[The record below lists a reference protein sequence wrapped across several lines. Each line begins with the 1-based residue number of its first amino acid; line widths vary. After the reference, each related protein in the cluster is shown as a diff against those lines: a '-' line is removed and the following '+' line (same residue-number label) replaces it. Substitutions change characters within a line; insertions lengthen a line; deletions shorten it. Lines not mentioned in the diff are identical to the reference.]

1 MAAVIGSTQIQLKKT
16 GSPTTVPDNPIAKLM
31 YYFDCICSC
40 VEADNDS
47 TIRRLRNYNNYSRL
61 SNEEEAQ
68 LLILCLALSP
78 DKLIGSII
86 FPVKDGD
93 DLNGMSN
100 DFFELSAVNTKLIVS
115 ESILIGGQQ
124 KRVRKI
130 MMFKKSWIEK
140 NYLNPLR
147 SIERRQRPA
156 SRPSLPSPPR
166 RPPPPSRRRNNS
178 SCVIL

>member
-1 MAAVIGSTQIQLKKT
+1 MAAVIGSTQIQLKRT
-16 GSPTTVPDNPIAKLM
+16 GSPATIPDNPTAKLM
-31 YYFDCICSC
+31 YYFNCICHC

-47 TIRRLRNYNNYSRL
+47 TICRLRNYGNYFRL
-61 SNEEEAQ
+61 SSEEEAQ

-78 DKLIGSII
+78 DKLIGSIL
-86 FPVKDGD
+86 FPVKDED

-100 DFFELSAVNTKLIVS
+100 DFFELSAVNTKLVVS
-115 ESILIGGQQ
+115 ESVLIGGQQ

-130 MMFKKSWIEK
+130 MMFKKSWVEK
-140 NYLNPLR
+140 YYLDPLR
-147 SIERRQRPA
+147 SIERQRPA

-166 RPPPPSRRRNNS
+166 RPPPRRSNNS